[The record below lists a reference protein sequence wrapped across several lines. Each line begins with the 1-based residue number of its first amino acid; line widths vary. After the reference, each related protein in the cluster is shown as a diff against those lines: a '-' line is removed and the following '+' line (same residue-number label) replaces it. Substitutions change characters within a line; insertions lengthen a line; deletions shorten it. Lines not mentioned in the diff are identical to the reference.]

1 MPNGK
6 PYPPHSRCDDTD
18 AARLAAADARIAAVD
33 PRLIGPVGEAARRAA
48 ITAANRLLALITGVA
63 T

>member
-1 MPNGK
+1 M
-6 PYPPHSRCDDTD
+6 TD
-18 AARLAAADARIAAVD
+18 AERLARADALVAAVD

-48 ITAANRLLALITGVA
+48 ITAANRLLAPVTGVE